1 LSRELLGGPT
11 GPRYLVARAAGQRV
25 AIPLEEAREI
35 VHARQL
41 TRLPGAL
48 PWVAGLFNLRG
59 TVLTVLD
66 VAVRLGGAAS
76 VGPVIVVVV
85 EERSVGLRVD
95 GVDAVATA
103 EGEEVPVAAARSAE
117 GGVRGAVTM
126 HDGEA
131 LVLDVG
137 ALQRTA
143 LAEA

>member
-1 LSRELLGGPT
+1 VEERPA

-41 TRLPGAL
+41 TRLPGAV

-66 VAVRLGGAAS
+66 VAVRLGGPVSA
-76 VGPVIVVVV
+76 GPVIVVEV

-95 GVDAVATA
+95 GVDAVVMAD
-103 EGEEVPVAAARSAE
+103 GEEQPVAAARSAD
-117 GGVRGAVTM
+117 GGVRGTVMM

-131 LVLDVG
+131 LVLDVA

-143 LAEA
+143 LAEV

>member
-1 LSRELLGGPT
+1 VEEGPT

-35 VHARQL
+35 VHARQV
-41 TRLPGAL
+41 TRLPGAV

-66 VAVRLGGAAS
+66 VAVRLGGSAS
-76 VGPVIVVVV
+76 TGPVIVVEV

-95 GVDAVATA
+95 GVDAVVMAD
-103 EGEEVPVAAARSAE
+103 GEEQQVAAARSAD
-117 GGVRGAVTM
+117 GGVRGTVMT

-131 LVLDVG
+131 LVLDVA

-143 LAEA
+143 LAEV

>member
-1 LSRELLGGPT
+1 MEGGPT

-35 VHARQL
+35 VHARQV
-41 TRLPGAL
+41 TRLPGAV

-66 VAVRLGGAAS
+66 VAVRLGGS
-76 VGPVIVVVV
+76 VSAGPVIVVEV

-95 GVDAVATA
+95 GVDAVVMAD
-103 EGEEVPVAAARSAE
+103 GEEQQVAAARSAD
-117 GGVRGAVTM
+117 GGVRGTVMM

-131 LVLDVG
+131 LVLDVA

-143 LAEA
+143 LAEV

>member
-1 LSRELLGGPT
+1 MGL
-11 GPRYLVARAAGQRV
+11 RYLVARAAGQRV
-25 AIPLEEAREI
+25 AIPLEQAREI
-35 VHARQL
+35 VHARQV

-66 VAVRLGGAAS
+66 VSVRLGGPAS
-76 VGPVIVVVV
+76 NGPVIVVAV

-95 GVDAVATA
+95 GVDAVMTA
-103 EGEEVPVAAARSAE
+103 DGEEVPVEAARSAD
-117 GGVRGAVTM
+117 GCVRASAAM

-131 LVLDVG
+131 LVLDVA
-137 ALQRTA
+137 ALQRSA